1 MQQKYLLI
9 VISIHQSTSASL
21 CPQATQQRRKNSFF
35 LVDTKQYYFTFHSIR
50 SKKDISFTSM
60 VSIESDFTV
69 FTNIQDA
76 KFPLLLIASM
86 LLIIRSEINF

>member
-1 MQQKYLLI
+1 
-9 VISIHQSTSASL
+9 
-21 CPQATQQRRKNSFF
+21 
-35 LVDTKQYYFTFHSIR
+35 
-50 SKKDISFTSM
+50 M